1 MNFKPYRDYAYD
13 EISGIKI
20 PYPRML
26 PEERKDG
33 SIGVEYQ
40 YTFLRNDER
49 IGSIGISGTK
59 EVTGKG
65 ADRKEIFTLKIA
77 NKSAFER
84 ILQLKLISGNG
95 ETEFK
100 FIGKIAKGLVIVFA
114 ASKGILFTQQ
124 YKAITTR
131 KALDR
136 NGISIPLDIHTP
148 TKGAITLAELNMP
161 TNLDPNMNP

>member
-1 MNFKPYRDYAYD
+1 MNFKPCRDYAYD

-65 ADRKEIFTLKIA
+65 ADRKEIFTLNIT
-77 NKSAFER
+77 NKNTFER
-84 ILQLKLISGNG
+84 ILQLKLISGNND
-95 ETEFK
+95 TEFK
-100 FIGKIAKGLVIVFA
+100 FIEKIAKGLVAVFA
-114 ASKGILFTQQ
+114 ANKDSFFTQQ
-124 YKAITTR
+124 YKVITTQE
-131 KALDR
+131 ALDQ

-148 TKGAITLAELNMP
+148 IYGAIMLA
-161 TNLDPNMNP
+161 